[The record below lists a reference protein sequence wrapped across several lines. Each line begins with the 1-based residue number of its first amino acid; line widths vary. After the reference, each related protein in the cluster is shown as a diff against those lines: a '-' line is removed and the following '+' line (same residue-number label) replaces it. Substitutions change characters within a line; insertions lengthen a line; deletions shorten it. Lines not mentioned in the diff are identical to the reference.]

1 MLSFSTSMSYHKSL
15 NKVKDESSISN
26 QTAIDPCFLGNR
38 ILSLL
43 IWQGPSVDNLV
54 ITVDGLSAFA
64 FFIRQ
69 GPGINN
75 LIITINGFSTFG
87 LLVRE

>member
-1 MLSFSTSMSYHKSL
+1 MNRQFQTKLQLTHVSSVIASSHFSS
-15 NKVKDESSISN
+15 
-26 QTAIDPCFLGNR
+26 
-38 ILSLL
+38 
-43 IWQGPSVDNLV
+43 WQGPSVDNLV
-54 ITVDGLSAFA
+54 ITVDGLSAFD